1 MLDYGLLTD
10 ALYDY
15 IHKSRGKHFRDEEDI
30 LLVSKWLNVGMDPIQ
45 GVDQRH
51 GTLWTNT

>member
-1 MLDYGLLTD
+1 MLCTTTFTNQGEN
-10 ALYDY
+10 
-15 IHKSRGKHFRDEEDI
+15 ISEDI